1 MKRYGQEQ
9 PPLIPLENIVDFP
22 VALLVGCED
31 KLAHVNDVR
40 WLKDLLHEQG
50 SVAYYEEYKLGH
62 MAFLLPKNLKHFQ
75 DIVSLVKTF
84 NTLSTCQQP
93 SKLCL
98 MNSKQT
104 LVWSR

>member
-50 SVAYYEEYKLGH
+50 SVAYY
-62 MAFLLPKNLKHFQ
+62 
-75 DIVSLVKTF
+75 
-84 NTLSTCQQP
+84 
-93 SKLCL
+93 
-98 MNSKQT
+98 
-104 LVWSR
+104 

>member
-31 KLAHVNDVR
+31 KLAHVDDVR

-84 NTLSTCQQP
+84 NP
-93 SKLCL
+93 VYVPAAK
-98 MNSKQT
+98 
-104 LVWSR
+104 